1 MLIRSTRHHRGL
13 LCEISLDLE
22 RPNALTPK
30 VNECDMVRNMCR
42 PWTAIMF
49 YLFGGLLPAAD
60 TGWTL
65 ARTPHFEVYSHAGG
79 REARQVLVWFE
90 RLRGFLEQQTGVN
103 VDSRLPLRI
112 LVFGSKQEYAPFRPS
127 PTADAYF
134 GTSSGRDY
142 IVLPSADVD
151 RLAAHEYWH
160 FVARAG
166 ALRLPLWLSEGL
178 AEFYSTVQLE
188 SRGGRM
194 GVAPPLHLSSL
205 RHDYWIRLPA
215 LLSVT
220 VDSHLL
226 RERETAGVFYAESWA
241 LAHMLKLSP
250 AYAARF
256 NELMERITSGM
267 PSQQAIEATYGR
279 SAGAVATD
287 LRDWFLKGRTAP
299 VAPMTTPDQASIDL
313 SEVPSSTAQ
322 ALLTAIR
329 SMADVPDQAEV
340 RMPEPART

>member
-1 MLIRSTRHHRGL
+1 MLLAPAAAQIFQRSRK
-13 LCEISLDLE
+13 I
-22 RPNALTPK
+22 
-30 VNECDMVRNMCR
+30 NECDMVRTMCR
-42 PWTAIMF
+42 PWRTIVF
-49 YLFGGLLPAAD
+49 YLFSGLLPAAD

-65 ARTPHFEVYSHAGG
+65 ARTPHFEIYSHAGH

-103 VDSRLPLRI
+103 LDSRFPLRI

-188 SRGGRM
+188 SQGGRM
-194 GVAPPLHLSSL
+194 GVVPPLHVSLL
-205 RHDYWIRLPA
+205 RHDNWMRLPA

-250 AYAARF
+250 AYAAGF
-256 NELMERITSGM
+256 NELMERMNSGM
-267 PSQQAIEATYGR
+267 PSQQALEATYGR
-279 SAGAVATD
+279 SADGIAND
-287 LRDWFLKGRTAP
+287 LRDWFLKGRSVPLARI
-299 VAPMTTPDQASIDL
+299 TTPDQASIDV
-313 SEVPSSTAQ
+313 SEVPSSTVQ
-322 ALLTAIR
+322 TLLTAIR
-329 SMADVPDQAEV
+329 SMADVPNQAEV
-340 RMPEPART
+340 RMPEPVRAVLAETASR